1 MQNPR
6 PAQGR
11 LSALWRYGAAFLF
24 VAAALVLT
32 LLLQSVFSTRFWF
45 LFIAAVVAS
54 AWFGGKGPGWLAA
67 VLSTLATDYIFQ
79 PAPYRWTMDREAVS
93 FLLSF
98 AVCAL
103 LASWFSSWRHQ
114 IETALRQAR
123 GELEA
128 RVEERTVE
136 LRKANE
142 ALRAEVAERQ
152 RAEDDLRRSEAYL
165 AEGQRLS
172 HTGSWRWNVLSG
184 EVFWSR
190 EVFRIFDL
198 DPAETHPNLAMLKQ
212 VIHPEDRDS
221 FNQRVDRAPR
231 EGEGYEIDFRIVLSN
246 GSVKYV
252 HSVGHP
258 VLSES
263 GAVCEFYGVLVDVTE
278 QHQARVALEKA
289 YAALRTEVAE
299 RQRAQEAFNQ
309 AQAHL
314 AHVNR
319 VMAMAELTAFIAH
332 ELNQPLAAVVTS
344 ANACERWL
352 AGNAPDIEK
361 ARDALGRIV
370 KAGMMAS
377 EVVARN
383 RALFQRSTSERQRL
397 DVNEV
402 IRETT
407 DLLRHEA
414 MRHGVSMQTEL
425 AADLPA
431 VTADRVQL
439 QQVLVNLLMN
449 GLDAIKATA
458 DQSGELH
465 IRSRRM
471 NSKEVLIMV
480 QDSGVGLDAELVEK
494 VFSPFFTTKSHGLGL
509 GLTISRSIVESHGGR
524 LWAVPSPS
532 RGATFQFTL
541 PAEVRNGE

>member
-1 MQNPR
+1 MQKAT
-6 PAQGR
+6 PARRR
-11 LSALWRYGAAFLF
+11 LAALWRYGSALLF
-24 VAAALVLT
+24 VAGASVLT

-67 VLSTLATDYIFQ
+67 VLSTLAADYIFQ
-79 PAPYRWTMDREAVS
+79 PTPYRWTLDRDDVS

-114 IETALRQAR
+114 IEAALRQAR
-123 GELEA
+123 DELEV
-128 RVEERTVE
+128 RIEERTVE

-152 RAEDDLRRSEAYL
+152 RA
-165 AEGQRLS
+165 
-172 HTGSWRWNVLSG
+172 
-184 EVFWSR
+184 
-190 EVFRIFDL
+190 
-198 DPAETHPNLAMLKQ
+198 
-212 VIHPEDRDS
+212 
-221 FNQRVDRAPR
+221 
-231 EGEGYEIDFRIVLSN
+231 
-246 GSVKYV
+246 
-252 HSVGHP
+252 
-258 VLSES
+258 
-263 GAVCEFYGVLVDVTE
+263 
-278 QHQARVALEKA
+278 
-289 YAALRTEVAE
+289 
-299 RQRAQEAFNQ
+299 QEAFNQ
-309 AQAHL
+309 VRAHL

-319 VMAMAELTAFIAH
+319 VMAMAELTTFIAH

-352 AGNAPDIEK
+352 AGNAPDIKK

-383 RALFQRSTSERQRL
+383 RALFQRSASERQRL

-414 MRHGVSMQTEL
+414 MRHGVCVQTDL
-425 AADLPA
+425 AADLPPVA
-431 VTADRVQL
+431 ADRVQL
-439 QQVLVNLLMN
+439 QQVLVNLVMN
-449 GLDAIKATA
+449 GLEAIKATA

-465 IRSRRM
+465 IRSRRE
-471 NSKEVLIMV
+471 NSKEVLITV

-524 LWAVPSPS
+524 LWAVPSTS
-532 RGATFQFTL
+532 GGATFQFTL